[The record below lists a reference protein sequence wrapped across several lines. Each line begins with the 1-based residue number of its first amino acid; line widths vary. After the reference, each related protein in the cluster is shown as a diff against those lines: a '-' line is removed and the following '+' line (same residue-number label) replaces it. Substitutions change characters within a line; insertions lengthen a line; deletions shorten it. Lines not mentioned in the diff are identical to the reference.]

1 MALMGVSFGG
11 TIDDKL
17 EGNPWLRDSL
27 PIYPLSSFTCAA
39 SFRLFDE
46 DGNGELD
53 RQEVER
59 MLILVMKSMVPPF
72 LFDSALPYYELVLTT
87 PTVEEDVCS
96 F

>member
-1 MALMGVSFGG
+1 MIF
-11 TIDDKL
+11 
-17 EGNPWLRDSL
+17 
-27 PIYPLSSFTCAA
+27 AA

-59 MLILVMKSMVPPF
+59 MLILVMKSMVPLP
-72 LFDSALPYYELVLTT
+72 FDSALPYYELVLTT
-87 PTVEEDVCS
+87 PIVEEDVCS